1 MTCVISTR
9 RGVEQGG
16 VSGLVHDIPFDA
28 DHRLLA
34 HTLDVAVVVDVDK
47 DVAALA
53 VGK

>member
-16 VSGLVHDIPFDA
+16 VSGLVHDVPFDA

-34 HTLDVAVVVDVDK
+34 HTLDVTVVVDVEK